1 MSYSH
6 PNARYPYRNESPY
19 GQSRNGPVDYSG
31 GESSSFRY
39 GYGRDDYRNDY
50 GGIYSGDD
58 RYRSERN
65 LPYGDRYTNHG
76 YGDGFGYE
84 RRNDYNYNASR
95 PYENPYPPQDQYRP
109 TNNDRA
115 STYIPPYQRGFSS
128 PIQPSFPPYDRPP
141 SPQSIRHYSTHAH
154 SQSRTPFSRDR
165 TVTPPP
171 VNLPPRE
178 YLDLLRPN
186 PAEPLKSERII
197 PKLLVL
203 DLNGALVFRNRS
215 SSADGRN
222 SHPRPYL
229 QSFLEYLFLPD
240 LNSKRGGRGWEVFVW
255 SSAQPH
261 NVRGMVESAFGPR
274 FIEGIWE
281 EEAANTKSAR
291 EQEGEGRLLD
301 VWARDKMG
309 LTDND
314 YSRKVQTTKDLRKV
328 LDHLRHLSSDTN
340 QPLWDFDEKR
350 IVLLDD
356 SPLKAI
362 YQPFNQLVIP
372 EFGKDEYQNSK
383 LAAFSPGLQEGSLDQ
398 TLLAVIGILDELRYV
413 NNVPFWIK
421 SGGLLDPNGLPLS
434 VSVDSKED
442 KKIQLE
448 HLPTHDSFTHWFS
461 NKEIF
466 DGWVE
471 QGKIALKEKG
481 IDIKHGISPDHNFIS
496 QSQKTKETRTHPPV
510 KLRNKH
516 NRGYHTNNGIDD
528 DEFSPPP
535 PSPSQMNPL
544 DVARYI
550 DSLICSTSNLTV
562 EQKDSLVVA
571 REIISELHSQHPQAH
586 AAGQD
591 TSNGNNIVN
600 REGISG
606 NEKSPYRSS
615 APVLSPPLNPGTQ
628 NIARDFVDGANLLSE
643 GFRTSK
649 GSESRRQRQNEYRSE
664 FSKAKILNPKLTNKE
679 FRKKFKAIK
688 KDSSALQGDLAEVGE
703 SGSENDKEEIE
714 ADQARNEDEDE
725 DVRVISKMEFINNYQ
740 KNLSSSSQH
749 QNPDQI
755 EINDA
760 LSELSYGAGSRSR
773 DGSKKKLRSDS
784 WSGE

>member
-1 MSYSH
+1 MSYSY
-6 PNARYPYRNESPY
+6 PNARYPYRNKSPY
-19 GQSRNGPVDYSG
+19 GQSSSRQGPVDYSG

-39 GYGRDDYRNDY
+39 ANGRDDYGNDY
-50 GGIYSGDD
+50 GRSYGGDD
-58 RYRSERN
+58 RYRGEKN
-65 LPYGDRYTNHG
+65 HPYDDRYTNNG
-76 YGDGFGYE
+76 YGDGYGYD
-84 RRNDYNYNASR
+84 RRIDYNYNTR
-95 PYENPYPPQDQYRP
+95 PYENPYPPQDHYRP
-109 TNNDRA
+109 TNNERP
-115 STYIPPYQRGFSS
+115 STYIPPHQRGFSS

-141 SPQSIRHYSTHAH
+141 SPQSIRQYSTHAH
-154 SQSRTPFSRDR
+154 SQPRTPFSRDR
-165 TVTPPP
+165 TVTSPP

-178 YLDLLRPN
+178 YLDLLRPD

-240 LNSKRGGRGWEVFVW
+240 PTSKRGKRGWEVFVW

-261 NVRGMVESAFGPR
+261 NVRGMVESAFGTR

-281 EEAANTKSAR
+281 EETANTKSAR
-291 EQEGEGRLLD
+291 EQEGEGRLLG

-309 LTDND
+309 LTNND
-314 YSRKVQTTKDLRKV
+314 YSRKVQTTKDIRKV
-328 LDHLRHLSSDTN
+328 LDHLRHLSSDNN
-340 QPLWDFDEKR
+340 QPSWDFDEKR

-383 LAAFSPGLQEGSLDQ
+383 LAASSPGLQEGSLDQ

-413 NNVPFWIK
+413 NNVPFWIR

-434 VSVDSKED
+434 VGVSTKED
-442 KKIQLE
+442 EEIQLE
-448 HLPTHDSFTHWFS
+448 QLPTHDSFTHWFS

-466 DGWVE
+466 DGWVDK
-471 QGKIALKEKG
+471 GKNALREKG
-481 IDIKHGISPDHNFIS
+481 IDIRHGISPDHNFIS
-496 QSQKTKETRTHPPV
+496 QSQKTKPPRTHSPV
-510 KLRNKH
+510 ELRNKH

-571 REIISELHSQHPQAH
+571 REIISELHSQHPQSQAN
-586 AAGQD
+586 GQD
-591 TSNGNNIVN
+591 TLNGNGLVN
-600 REGISG
+600 REGIIG
-606 NEKSPYRSS
+606 NEDILYRPV
-615 APVLSPPLNPGTQ
+615 APLSSPPLIRGTQ
-628 NIARDFVDGANLLSE
+628 SIDRDVVDDPNLLPKD
-643 GFRTSK
+643 FQTSK
-649 GSESRRQRQNEYRSE
+649 GNEPRRKRQNEYRRE
-664 FSKAKILNPKLTNKE
+664 FSKAKTLNPKLTNKE
-679 FRKKFKAIK
+679 FRKMFKAIK
-688 KDSSALQGDLAEVGE
+688 RDNAAVQEDLEEVDE

-714 ADQARNEDEDE
+714 ANEERDEDE

-740 KNLSSSSQH
+740 KNLLPSSQH

-755 EINDA
+755 EINDS
-760 LSELSYGAGSRSR
+760 LSELSYGSGSRSR